1 MGNEK
6 TSINIPLDD
15 NNVIYGIEEYV
26 YSSEDYTKALKCHN
40 KIKKDIG
47 NIKESYI
54 RLGAYFVELRASC
67 AYTCFGYSNLYDY
80 IKNNFGLE
88 KSAVSRCINVFETFA
103 VSVDARGKVQ
113 LDDKYKDFSYSQLS
127 EMLSLTGEEREK
139 ITPDMPV
146 SAIRKMK
153 KKRKNV
159 IDVEVKEV
167 AMSQPEEEPEM
178 TEEEYLYRSAI
189 YNEFTL
195 KNTRYA
201 LPNLS
206 YSNMLFG
213 HYLVHSGN

>member
-6 TSINIPLDD
+6 TSVSIREID
-15 NNVIYGIEEYV
+15 NDVVYGTEEYI
-26 YSSEDYTKALKCHN
+26 YSSEDYAKALKCHN

-54 RLGAYFVELRASC
+54 RLGAYFVEIKTTGT
-67 AYTCFGYSNLYDY
+67 YVCFGYKNLYDY
-80 IKNNFGLE
+80 IKSNFGLE

-103 VSVDARGKVQ
+103 VSVDSRGRVQ

-167 AMSQPEEEPEM
+167 ATSQPEEEPEM
-178 TEEEYLYRSAI
+178 TEEEFLYRRAI
-189 YNEFTL
+189 GIEHCIRNKRFG
-195 KNTRYA
+195 

-206 YSNMLFG
+206 YSNMLFNR
-213 HYLVHSGN
+213 YLVHSGN